1 MTYDRPEGLRLLK
14 KHWGYDD
21 FRDGQEGVVRSIV
34 EGRDTLVVMP
44 TGGGK
49 SLCYQL
55 PALLLNGI
63 TLVISPLIALME
75 DQVSQMT
82 ARGIQAECIHG
93 SMPFFKREHAWS
105 RVEHGGVRL
114 LFLSP
119 ETVSGDV
126 FQARVERLGIV
137 RVAVDEA
144 HCVSEWGHDFRPVYR
159 TIPDALRPLGPM
171 PVAAFTAT
179 APPRVRADIC
189 TSLQLEEADTHIH
202 AVDRPNIRW
211 SVIRDEN
218 LMRHVK
224 AVLSRWPGSGIVYAG
239 TRHNADAWARR
250 LTESGVSCQSYHAG
264 LSPVQRRATQDA
276 WTKGGC
282 RVVAATS
289 AFGMGID
296 KADVRFVIHTMLPGS
311 LEAYYQEAG
320 RAGRDGLPAEAVL
333 ISPQADSDRVR
344 QWAQDRYPSNA
355 QLRRIYDV
363 SCDLASVTVG
373 MGNQEPFVVDS
384 DRIASVVGVR
394 SDRVRSALT
403 LLESLGV
410 WSLLRPDV
418 GRIRIQMTSD
428 RGGLKSAMLGYPSG
442 HPIHNLADAILR
454 ADYVQA
460 PGGCVDVTQRA
471 LADLAGIEEDRLY
484 EGLRHFK
491 DRGLIEGVMTASV
504 TQMQLN
510 SPRSSRP
517 RLGADK
523 VDVLRRRALARAD
536 DVIVYASV
544 LDCRRRVILNY
555 FGEAS
560 PAKCGACDNC
570 LS

>member
-1 MTYDRPEGLRLLK
+1 MTFDRTEGLRLLK
-14 KHWGYDD
+14 KHWGYDG
-21 FRDGQEGVVRSIV
+21 FRDGQEGVVRGLV

-55 PALLLNGI
+55 PALLVNGM

-75 DQVSQMT
+75 DQVSQMA
-82 ARGIQAECIHG
+82 ARGIKAECVHG
-93 SMPFFKREHAWS
+93 SMPFFKREHVWS
-105 RVEHGGVRL
+105 RVEHGETKL

-126 FQARVERLGIV
+126 FQARAERLNIV

-159 TIPDALRPLGPM
+159 GIPDALRPLGPV

-179 APPRVRADIC
+179 APPRVRDDIC
-189 TSLQLEEADTHIH
+189 TALELEEVDVHIQP
-202 AVDRPNIRW
+202 VDRPNVRLT
-211 SVIRDEN
+211 VIRDEN
-218 LMRHVK
+218 LLRHVQ
-224 AVLSRWPGSGIVYAG
+224 AVANRCPGSGIVYAG

-250 LTESGVSCQSYHAG
+250 LTEFGVSCQSYHAG
-264 LSPVQRRATQDA
+264 LSPAQRRATQDA
-276 WTKGGC
+276 WTSGGC

-344 QWAQDRYPSNA
+344 QWAKDRYPSKA

-363 SCDLASVTVG
+363 SCDLASISVG
-373 MGNQEPFVVDS
+373 MGHEEPFVVDS
-384 DRIASVVGVR
+384 GRVASVVGVR
-394 SDRVRSALT
+394 SDRVQSALT
-403 LLESLGV
+403 LLESFGV
-410 WSLLRPDV
+410 WKLLRPEV
-418 GRIRIQMTSD
+418 GRIRLQLSTD
-428 RGGLKSAMLGYPSG
+428 RGGLKSAMSGYPSG
-442 HPIHNLADAILR
+442 HSIHQLADAILR
-454 ADYVQA
+454 ANYVQA
-460 PGGCVDVTQRA
+460 PGGWVDVAQRG
-471 LADLAGIEEDRLY
+471 LADLAGMEEDRLS

-491 DRGLIEGVMTASV
+491 ELGLLEDVMTASV
-504 TQMQLN
+504 TQLQL
-510 SPRSSRP
+510 SGPRSSKP
-517 RLGADK
+517 RLEAHK
-523 VDVLRRRALARAD
+523 VDVLRKRALARAD
-536 DVIVYASV
+536 DVTVYASV

-560 PAKCGACDNC
+560 PARCGACDNC
-570 LS
+570 LA

>member
-1 MTYDRPEGLRLLK
+1 
-14 KHWGYDD
+14 
-21 FRDGQEGVVRSIV
+21 
-34 EGRDTLVVMP
+34 LV
-44 TGGGK
+44 
-49 SLCYQL
+49 
-55 PALLLNGI
+55 NGI

-75 DQVSQMT
+75 DQVSQMS
-82 ARGIQAECIHG
+82 ARGIRAECIHG

-105 RVEHGGVRL
+105 RVEHGEVKL

-119 ETVSGDV
+119 ETVSGEV
-126 FQARVERLGIV
+126 FQARVERLGV
-137 RVAVDEA
+137 SRVAVDEA

-159 TIPDALRPLGPM
+159 NIPEALRQLGPV
-171 PVAAFTAT
+171 PLAAFTAT

-189 TSLQLEEADTHIH
+189 ASLELEEPDLHIH
-202 AVDRPNIRW
+202 PVDRPNIRW
-211 SVIRDEN
+211 SVIRDED
-218 LMRHVK
+218 LLRRVQE
-224 AVLSRWPGSGIVYAG
+224 VISRCPGSGILYAG

-250 LTESGVSCQSYHAG
+250 LTELGVSSQSYHAG
-264 LSPVQRRATQDA
+264 LSAAQRRQAQDA
-276 WTKGGC
+276 WTSGRC

-333 ISPQADSDRVR
+333 ISPQADGDRVR
-344 QWAQDRYPSNA
+344 QWAKDRYPSKA

-363 SCDLASVTVG
+363 ACDLASVSVG
-373 MGNQEPFVVDS
+373 MGNEEPFVVDS
-384 DRIASVVGVR
+384 DRLASVVGVR
-394 SDRVRSALT
+394 PDRVRSALT

-410 WSLLRPDV
+410 WNLLRPDV
-418 GRIRIQMTSD
+418 GRIRLQMSTD

-460 PGGCVDVTQRA
+460 PGGCVDVAQRA
-471 LADLAGIEEDRLY
+471 LADLAGLAENRLT

-491 DRGLIEGVMTASV
+491 DSGLLVDVMTSSV
-504 TQMQLN
+504 TQMQLT

-517 RLGADK
+517 RLGAGK
-523 VDVLRRRALARAD
+523 VDLLRRRAVAKAD
-536 DVIVYASV
+536 DVVVYASV

-560 PAKCGACDNC
+560 PNRCGACDNC
-570 LS
+570 LA